1 MPTIRIILD
10 TDPGADDALAI
21 LLMLASPEIQLEAL
35 TTVQGNVSLEKTTRN
50 ALALL
55 EFLNARHIQVAKG
68 CSTPLIKPPHG
79 TQGEEVHGKSGLGQ
93 AVLPE
98 PKNKPIEAHAV
109 DYLIERFLAE
119 PGELTLFAIGPLT
132 NVALAV
138 RKEPK
143 FAQSVKELVV
153 MGGAIRS
160 GGNIT
165 PLAEF
170 NIHED
175 PHAAHIVFNSGIPI
189 TLIPLDATYKCLL
202 TSADV
207 DRLNKIDSPIA
218 RLVHDVTADY
228 MEFYLKYEGFN
239 GCALHDPLT
248 VAAVIAPELLT
259 LEKHYVNVDISGGIS
274 TGKTYADFMKV
285 AKQPTNM
292 QVALDVKGR
301 EFVELFI
308 ERMERLA
315 YQFNEE
321 IASGKEQERPRN
333 DINA

>member
-1 MPTIRIILD
+1 MPTRIILD
-10 TDPGADDALAI
+10 TDPGADDALTI
-21 LLMLASPEIQLEAL
+21 LLMLASPEIQLEAI
-35 TTVQGNVSLEKTTRN
+35 TTVQGNVNIEKTTRN

-55 EFLNARHIQVAKG
+55 EFLNARHIPVAKG
-68 CSTPLIKPPHG
+68 CTTPLIKPPHG
-79 TQGEEVHGKSGLGQ
+79 EQGEEVHGKSGLGQ

-98 PKNKPIEAHAV
+98 PVSKPVEKHAV

-132 NVALAV
+132 NVALAI

-143 FAQSVKELVV
+143 FAQAVKELVI
-153 MGGAIRS
+153 MGGAVRS

-175 PHAAHIVFNSGIPI
+175 PHAAHIVVNSGIPI
-189 TLIPLDATYKCLL
+189 TLIPLDVTYQCLL

-207 DRLNKIDSPIA
+207 ERLNRIDSPIA
-218 RLVHDVTADY
+218 KFVRDVTADY
-228 MEFYLKYEGFN
+228 MEFYLKYEGFD

-248 VAAVIAPELLT
+248 VAAIIEPELFSM
-259 LEKHYVNVDISGGIS
+259 EAHYVNVDISGGVS

-285 AKQPTNM
+285 TKKPANM
-292 QVALDVKGR
+292 KVALGVNGR
-301 EFVELFI
+301 RFVELFL
-308 ERMERLA
+308 ERMEGFCRS
-315 YQFNEE
+315 Y
-321 IASGKEQERPRN
+321 P
-333 DINA
+333 

>member
-1 MPTIRIILD
+1 MTPTRIILD

-21 LLMLASPEIQLEAL
+21 MLMLASPEIKLEAI
-35 TTVQGNVSLEKTTRN
+35 TTVHGNVNIDKTTRN

-55 EFLNARHIQVAKG
+55 EFLNATHIPVARGCTVPLVKPSHISKG
-68 CSTPLIKPPHG
+68 ES
-79 TQGEEVHGKSGLGQ
+79 VHGSSGMGRTN
-93 AVLPE
+93 LPE
-98 PKNKPIEAHAV
+98 PKIKPINTHAV

-119 PGELTLFAIGPLT
+119 PNELTLFAVGPLT
-132 NVALAV
+132 NVALAI

-143 FAQSVKELVV
+143 FAQAVKELVI

-160 GGNIT
+160 GGNMS

-170 NIHED
+170 NIYED

-207 DRLNKIDSPIA
+207 ERLNKIDSPISKFV
-218 RLVHDVTADY
+218 RDVTADY
-228 MEFYLKYEGFN
+228 MAFYLKYEGFA

-248 VAAVIAPELLT
+248 VAAIIAPELLSI
-259 LEKHYVNVDISGGIS
+259 EEHYVDVDISGGVS

-285 AKQPTNM
+285 AKKPANM
-292 QVALDVKGR
+292 KVALDVKGR

-308 ERMERLA
+308 ERMEKYIVGA
-315 YQFNEE
+315 
-321 IASGKEQERPRN
+321 G
-333 DINA
+333 